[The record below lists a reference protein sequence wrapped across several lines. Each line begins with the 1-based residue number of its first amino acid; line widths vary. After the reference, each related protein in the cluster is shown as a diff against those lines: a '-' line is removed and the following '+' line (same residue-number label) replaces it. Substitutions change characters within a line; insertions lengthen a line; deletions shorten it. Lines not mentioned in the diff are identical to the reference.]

1 MPVHKI
7 NMLHTIH
14 THAHSH
20 RPEHCADELYEI
32 MCSCLQHNAEDR
44 PTFEDILTKLVK
56 EE

>member
-7 NMLHTIH
+7 NMLHTVH